1 MNRQNPGQGTLSMA
15 YHSRKRPTA
24 VLDESE
30 DDYEA
35 GQRSTN
41 AFKRREQAPAKAPTR
56 HMVTTIRYSEQA
68 AHQAMRKEIIHTPD
82 LSDMYNNIMHT
93 VTTTRQTEG
102 LLLSA
107 NTYHS
112 TTKSVLKNKGQS
124 EIVDLMR
131 YLKAEI
137 FIRLDNWRAKP
148 LADWFN
154 MVHDARLEKKFRNKY
169 WAANQKANMSS
180 IPFLFR
186 KIRKPLINSNTQLA
200 DVYFVE
206 ARKIMRRSV
215 WVPGPEHPIIQSAVA
230 IMVRADEDP
239 NLKETQPLIVQV
251 WIAWCLLQDDPC
263 IETSYLAT
271 MIHDRANKNSEIS
284 TCFAHEFAALRRA
297 KSAHSDYSGYSKWL
311 HMHGRC
317 HIIPFEE
324 LIAREI
330 VVTMA
335 GGVQYPANN
344 TRQSGKNTTKTS
356 WTKTQITDNEKG
368 NNYQG
373 QAGARTSLTNRDRS
387 PEELFEPRSLSRS
400 RQRGRPREETRP
412 TTDNQQSSQ
421 QKKKTAYGTEA
432 GSSGSLHGATSRGQ
446 PGGLKPSLPTSSSSI
461 SSTLI
466 SARIPSARIPSARA
480 SATQLSS
487 ARNTSAE
494 NIAASASTGAAA
506 HITTTPTTTAPIP
519 ATPTK
524 AAPPT
529 ADAATMTMAD
539 SNASKPMT
547 EADVERIIRGMLE
560 STKLLTAAGQPNNSQ
575 AVTAADLEASE
586 KKVLASVGNLIHAKR
601 DERLDEMLPAIESSV
616 AKMRSHLEAVDDAIR
631 EIQKKSLED
640 DVRVQA
646 VEVRLMQVKM
656 DMEITKRQVS
666 SLEKA
671 LAAKRADNKE
681 AIKNLKGDIRV
692 GQFKQE
698 ALEEDQQNIRDDM
711 KTIMDDIR
719 SIKEKQ
725 DAHEKSQA
733 AAMNELREKTVSSSQ
748 FSEDGKSTDSITCAP
763 YAPTPKKGS
772 STRKK

>member
-15 YHSRKRPTA
+15 HHSRKRPAA
-24 VLDESE
+24 VLSESE
-30 DDYEA
+30 DDHEA
-35 GQRSTN
+35 GQRATS
-41 AFKRREQAPAKAPTR
+41 AFKRRGQAPAKALNK
-56 HMVTTIRYSEQA
+56 HMVTKIRYSEEA

-102 LLLSA
+102 LLLGA

-112 TTKSVLKNKGQS
+112 TTKSVLKNKGQA

-154 MVHDARLEKKFRNKY
+154 MVHDARLEKKLRNKY

-200 DVYFVE
+200 DVYFTE

-215 WVPGPEHPIIQSAVA
+215 WVPGPEHTIIQSAVA
-230 IMVRADEDP
+230 IMVRADEDS

-297 KSAHSDYSGYSKWL
+297 KGAHSDYSGTANGYIC
-311 HMHGRC
+311 M
-317 HIIPFEE
+317 
-324 LIAREI
+324 I

-344 TRQSGKNTTKTS
+344 TRQSGKNTTKTTS
-356 WTKTQITDNEKG
+356 WTKTQITDTEKG
-368 NNYQG
+368 NNNQG
-373 QAGARTSLTNRDRS
+373 QA
-387 PEELFEPRSLSRS
+387 
-400 RQRGRPREETRP
+400 
-412 TTDNQQSSQ
+412 
-421 QKKKTAYGTEA
+421 
-432 GSSGSLHGATSRGQ
+432 
-446 PGGLKPSLPTSSSSI
+446 
-461 SSTLI
+461 
-466 SARIPSARIPSARA
+466 ARIPSSRIPSGRA
-480 SATQLSS
+480 SASQISS
-487 ARNTSAE
+487 ARNTSAG
-494 NIAASASTGAAA
+494 NIAAFASTGAAA
-506 HITTTPTTTAPIP
+506 HSTATPTTTAPIP

-524 AAPPT
+524 AAPST
-529 ADAATMTMAD
+529 SDAATMTMED
-539 SNASKPMT
+539 SNTTKPMT
-547 EADVERIIRGMLE
+547 QADVERIIHGMLE
-560 STKLLTAAGQPNNSQ
+560 STKLLKAASHPNNSR
-575 AVTAADLEASE
+575 AVTAADLKDSE
-586 KKVLASVGNLIHAKR
+586 RRMFFNVGNLIHAKR
-601 DERLDEMLPAIESSV
+601 DVRLDEILPPIESSV
-616 AKMRSHLEAVDDAIR
+616 AKMRSHLEAIDDAIR
-631 EIQKKSLED
+631 EIQKKGLEDEKKNLED

-646 VEVRLMQVKM
+646 VKLRLIQSKM

-666 SLEKA
+666 SFEQA
-671 LAAKRADNKE
+671 VAAKRADNKQ
-681 AIKNLKGDIRV
+681 AIKDLRGDIRV
-692 GQFKQE
+692 GRFKQE

-725 DAHEKSQA
+725 DALEKSQA
-733 AAMNELREKTVSSSQ
+733 AAMNELREKTVSSSKS
-748 FSEDGKSTDSITCAP
+748 SEDGKSADSITCAA

-772 STRKK
+772 STRKNSEAWQDEYQDNPNLINDSFALREAVRDLAGDGGTGISKEQGLVITGNCER

>member
-1 MNRQNPGQGTLSMA
+1 MA
-15 YHSRKRPTA
+15 HYSRKRPAA

-56 HMVTTIRYSEQA
+56 HMVTTIRHSEQA
-68 AHQAMRKEIIHTPD
+68 AHQAMRKEIIHTPE

-271 MIHDRANKNSEIS
+271 MIHDRANKNPEIS

-330 VVTMA
+330 VVTVA

-387 PEELFEPRSLSRS
+387 PEELFEPRSLSHPR
-400 RQRGRPREETRP
+400 RRPREETRP
-412 TTDNQQSSQ
+412 TTNNQQSSQ
-421 QKKKTAYGTEA
+421 QKKETAYGTEA
-432 GSSGSLHGATSRGQ
+432 GSSGSLHGSTSRAQ
-446 PGGLKPSLPTSSSSI
+446 PGGLKSSLPTSSSSI

-524 AAPPT
+524 AAPST

-539 SNASKPMT
+539 LNTTKPLT
-547 EADVERIIRGMLE
+547 QADVERIIHGMLE
-560 STKLLTAAGQPNNSQ
+560 STKLLTAASQPNNSQ
-575 AVTAADLEASE
+575 VVTAADLEASE

-601 DERLDEMLPAIESSV
+601 DERLDEMLPAIESAV
-616 AKMRSHLEAVDDAIR
+616 AKMRSHLEAIDDAIR

-646 VEVRLMQVKM
+646 VEVRLMQAKI

-666 SLEKA
+666 SFEKA

-681 AIKNLKGDIRV
+681 AIKNLNGDIRV
-692 GQFKQE
+692 GRFKQE

-711 KTIMDDIR
+711 KIIMDDIR

-725 DAHEKSQA
+725 DAHEKSQT
-733 AAMNELREKTVSSSQ
+733 AAMSELRDKTVSSSQ
-748 FSEDGKSTDSITCAP
+748 FSEDGKNTDSITCAP